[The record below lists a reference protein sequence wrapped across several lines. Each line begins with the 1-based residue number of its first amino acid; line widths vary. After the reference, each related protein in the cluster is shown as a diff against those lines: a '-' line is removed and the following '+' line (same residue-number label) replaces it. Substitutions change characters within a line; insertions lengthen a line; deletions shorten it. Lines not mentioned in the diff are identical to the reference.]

1 MFSKKKFYK
10 NLAIASFVW
19 AIILLLLKIMGYHDL
34 SSSETPLFLFI
45 ILESLFLLGGF
56 YLFFKSKKL

>member
-19 AIILLLLKIMGYHDL
+19 ATILLILKIMGYSDL
-34 SSSETPLFLFI
+34 TETPLLLFI
-45 ILESLFLLGGF
+45 ILEAFFLLGGF